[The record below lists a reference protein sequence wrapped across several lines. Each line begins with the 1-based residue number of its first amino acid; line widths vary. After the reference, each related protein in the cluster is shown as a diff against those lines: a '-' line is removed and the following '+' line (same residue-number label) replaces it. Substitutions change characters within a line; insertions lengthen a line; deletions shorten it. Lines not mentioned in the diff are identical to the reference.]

1 LNDLIQTEKND
12 TNFNKNI
19 IKNINN
25 LNNNEENDKKPKEKD
40 EKDISSSS
48 RIKENSI
55 SNIKIEI
62 NLKNKIPSNNDNTNI
77 NNIKYN
83 IDTNKIKNLVLNN
96 ENNENNE
103 FNEFNENNENN
114 ENNEFNEFNENNE
127 NIKTKL
133 KKSNNSFFR
142 FLLYK
147 FCCDKKNTYFDVY
160 SNFRMK
166 IISEEHFI
174 RNHLNIYH
182 LLKLKEKR
190 ESIFT
195 KKHSYNIDNLINL
208 V

>member
-1 LNDLIQTEKND
+1 MKS
-12 TNFNKNI
+12 KGCH
-19 IKNINN
+19 
-25 LNNNEENDKKPKEKD
+25 
-40 EKDISSSS
+40 
-48 RIKENSI
+48 
-55 SNIKIEI
+55 KIEI
-62 NLKNKIPSNNDNTNI
+62 YHKNKTPSNNDNTNI

-83 IDTNKIKNLVLNN
+83 IDTNKIKNLVL
-96 ENNENNE
+96 
-103 FNEFNENNENN
+103 NNENN

-160 SNFRMK
+160 SKFRMK

-190 ESIFT
+190 GNRI
-195 KKHSYNIDNLINL
+195 KKRHSYKIDNLINL